1 MKYIKDYL
9 EEGGHFEGPL
19 LVKTC
24 EKGVANNG
32 NEYLTIVFQDVT
44 GSLYGKKWTVE
55 SDDLNILV
63 PGKVVLVNGD
73 IFKYKGHPQI
83 KVEKIKHLEESQY
96 DINDFYVSCPI
107 KEEALYKELDEM
119 IELIEDEDIKKLVR
133 YVISKNEDKYMTYPA
148 AVSVHHAYRCGIVYH
163 SLSIARMACKVCEL
177 YKNLNRD
184 YLVAGAI
191 LHDLGKT
198 REMAGIIAPNYT
210 FEGNMLGHISM
221 GFTMVMEAGR
231 AIGTP
236 ENKLTIIGHM
246 ILAHHGQFEFGS
258 PVKPQTPEALVLH
271 MLDDLDAKMNIL
283 ENYLKDVPLGE
294 FSQKIPFLDSK
305 AFLKTK

>member
-1 MKYIKDYL
+1 MKYIKDYI

-32 NEYLTIVFQDVT
+32 NDYLTIVFQDVT
-44 GSLYGKKWTVE
+44 GSLNGKKWTVE
-55 SDDLNILV
+55 SDDLTILT
-63 PGKVVLVNGD
+63 PGKVVFVYGD
-73 IFKYKGHPQI
+73 VFKYKGHPQI
-83 KVEKIKHLEESQY
+83 KVEKIHPLEENQY
-96 DINDFYVSCPI
+96 DIQDFYISCPI

-119 IELIEDEDIKKLVR
+119 VALIEDSDLKELVK
-133 YVISKNEDKYMTYPA
+133 YVLSSNEEKYMTYPA

-163 SLSIARMACKVCEL
+163 SLSIARMAIKVCEA
-177 YKNLNRD
+177 YPILNRD
-184 YLVAGAI
+184 YLIAGAL

-198 REMAGIIAPNYT
+198 REMAGVIAPNYT

-221 GFTMVMEAGR
+221 GFTMVMEAGQK
-231 AIGTP
+231 IGIP
-236 ENKLTIIGHM
+236 SEKLTVIGHM
-246 ILAHHGQFEFGS
+246 ILAHHGQFEYGS

-283 ENYLKDVPLGE
+283 ENFLKDTKVGE
-294 FSQKIPFLDSK
+294 FSQKIPFLDNK
-305 AFLKTK
+305 AFLRTK